1 MNPVIIWWIV
11 LVVFIVF
18 AAVSVGMRVTR
29 RKGSHRFIEM
39 GAERDEFFATGDP
52 LPHDV
57 ESSDNDD

>member
-1 MNPVIIWWIV
+1 M
-11 LVVFIVF
+11 VFIVF